1 MSFAA
6 KLRRAPLRASTGAY
20 ILNEGLGKL
29 KADDEEKAKAIHAMA
44 ADAYPVLNKIDP
56 KLFLKL
62 LGVAETALGAA
73 LLLPIV
79 PPAVAGLGLTSFS
92 GALLGVYWRTPHLH
106 EANSP
111 RPTQHGTAIA
121 KDVWMFGIG
130 SNLVVD
136 AALSRSKVTPTEQ

>member
-1 MSFAA
+1 MAFAA
-6 KLRRAPLRASTGAY
+6 KLRRAPLRAATGAY
-20 ILNEGLGKL
+20 IFNEGLGKVTS
-29 KADDEEKAKAIHAMA
+29 DDEEKAKAIHAMA
-44 ADAYPVLNKIDP
+44 ADAYPVLNKIEP

-62 LGVAETALGAA
+62 LGGAETALGAA
-73 LLLPIV
+73 LLLPMV
-79 PPAVAGLGLTSFS
+79 PAVVAGLGLTGFS

-136 AALSRSKVTPTEQ
+136 AALSESKAHATEQ